1 MYDLQKCYREALR
14 MVKAVGIEPHQIT
27 SVKAVA
33 NKRAWGTCH
42 TQHNNVTGENKSRIT
57 INSELL
63 NEESPYKSLLT
74 TMCHEILHACDEC
87 TRCGHRGK
95 WREYANLMNKTYD
108 MDIKQYTARAE
119 KQVPIKYTKVY
130 TVKCS
135 KCGEIFRQTGLRMPK
150 MYSQSDNYF
159 HNPCEGSHLIKV
171 SVQSWEE
178 FQANKGK

>member
-1 MYDLQKCYREALR
+1 

-87 TRCGHRGK
+87 IRCKHSGK
-95 WREYANLMNKTYD
+95 WLEYANLMNNAYD
-108 MDIKQYTARAE
+108 MDIKQYTARSE
-119 KQVPIKYTKVY
+119 KQVPIKNTKVY
-130 TVKCS
+130 SVRCS
-135 KCGEIFRQTGLRMPK
+135 KCGQVFTRTGLRMPK
-150 MYSQSDNYF
+150 IYSQCENYS
-159 HNPCEGSHLIKV
+159 HISCDDSHLIRV